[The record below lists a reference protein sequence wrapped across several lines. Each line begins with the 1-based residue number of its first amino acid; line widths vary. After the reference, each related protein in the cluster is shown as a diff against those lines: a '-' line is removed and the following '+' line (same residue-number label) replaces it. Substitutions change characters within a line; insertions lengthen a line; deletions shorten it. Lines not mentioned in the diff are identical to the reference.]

1 MTPSPSYDEAL
12 ARAAEIYP
20 GVRVGHPGRGGA
32 WWVMRPAGLLLR
44 TRLVIDVAGAEQVG
58 PGAAIVVS
66 NHRSGWDPVATV
78 IATGWRVSA
87 FTKAEWFEGRSG
99 AAFRWLGQIPLRRGD
114 DASTEWA
121 LDMAALA
128 LAEGRKVGI
137 YPEGTRGPDEG
148 TLYRLHERVL
158 VPLLVANPDVPVH
171 AVTVRYVPLGRRRR
185 VTIRVSERL
194 PLDPRS
200 MTGAEMT
207 AVVRDRMVE
216 LGGLRATNQSAFVA
230 KARAA
235 REPRHGG

>member
-1 MTPSPSYDEAL
+1 MTVGYDEAL
-12 ARAAEIYP
+12 AQAATLYP

-44 TRLVIDVAGAEQVG
+44 ARLVIDAAGAEQVAPG
-58 PGAAIVVS
+58 PAIIVS

-78 IATGWRVSA
+78 VATGWRVSA
-87 FTKAEWFEGRSG
+87 FTKAEWFEGPSG

-114 DASTEWA
+114 DVSTEWA
-121 LDMAALA
+121 LDMASRA
-128 LAEGRKVGI
+128 LAEGRKVGV

-171 AVTVRYVPLGRRRR
+171 AVTVRYAPQGRRTR

-194 PLDPRS
+194 AIDPRTMS
-200 MTGAEMT
+200 GSEMT

-230 KARAA
+230 KARAS
-235 REPRHGG
+235 REQQGTG